1 MLILKKNIS
10 IDKNN
15 RLTRKV
21 IVIYSDV
28 WII

>member
-1 MLILKKNIS
+1 MLILKKNNS

-15 RLTRKV
+15 QLTRKV